1 MSFSKYALRKRRRSN
16 AVELG
21 LAVLL
26 EGFANHLG
34 RQASLHVPEALDRVI
49 AILDLRLVLVLER
62 LLGELLLKLRSLEA
76 ALQFVA
82 LLLDRTDCLGD
93 RELLR
98 NLDASSGLQPGSPR
112 PCAAFCS
119 SFEPRLG

>member
-1 MSFSKYALRKRRRSN
+1 
-16 AVELG
+16 
-21 LAVLL
+21 VLL

-62 LLGELLLKLRSLEA
+62 LLGELLLKLCSLEV
-76 ALQFVA
+76 ALEFVA
-82 LLLDRTDCLGD
+82 LLLDRIDCLGD

-98 NLDASSGLQPGSPR
+98 NLDGVQLGFQALRSPR
-112 PCAAFCS
+112 PS
-119 SFEPRLG
+119 